1 MLLADWDISGKHV
14 LITGASA
21 GIGKATARDLAERGA
36 VLTLAGRSEHKTRQ
50 VIEEIAAGG
59 GTARFLQIDL
69 ASPSS
74 VREAAEEFLSLRQPL
89 NVLINNAGVGG
100 TKGITPEG
108 FELAFGTNHLGH
120 HLLTRW
126 LEPLLIESS
135 PARLIV
141 VSSSVH
147 HNVKSIKWRRL
158 QRRTSS
164 PLGNPEYRTSKLA
177 NILDAR
183 RWAQRF
189 EGTGVDVHIVHPGL
203 VASEIWRD
211 LPLPLRRMFANKGQS
226 IEEGADTSI
235 WAATSPELDGVSG
248 RYYGKRTEKRISD
261 LASDP
266 DLADQM
272 WDRTEECLVDWLPL
286 G

>member
-1 MLLADWDISGKHV
+1 MADWYISGKHV

-50 VIEEIAAGG
+50 VIEGIAAGG

-74 VREAAEEFLSLRQPL
+74 VRRAAEEFLSRREPL

-100 TKGITPEG
+100 TKGITAEG

-126 LEPLLIESS
+126 LEPRLIESA

-141 VSSSVH
+141 VASSVH

-158 QRRTSS
+158 EKRTSS

-211 LPLPLRRMFANKGQS
+211 LPRPLQRMFANKGQS

-235 WAATSPELDGVSG
+235 WAATSPDLDGVSG
-248 RYYGKRTEKRISD
+248 GYYGKRTEKRISD
-261 LASDP
+261 LAADP
-266 DLADQM
+266 ELADEM
-272 WDRTEECLVDWLPL
+272 WNRTEEWLADWLPP